1 VNVSGAGVTR
11 HSRQREAAIRL
22 IEFLASPAGGRGYAE
37 ANHEYPLQGNGNDP
51 ILQRFGPVRDD
62 GVSAAEMGERNA
74 EAVRLM
80 QANGW
85 Q

>member
-1 VNVSGAGVTR
+1 MTR
-11 HSRQREAAIRL
+11 HSRHPEAATRL

-51 ILQRFGPVRDD
+51 ILRRFGPVRDD
-62 GVSAAEMGERNA
+62 GVSAAQMGERNA